1 MPTRCAY
8 ACVTSLLILQSAG
21 TVLAQARPGS
31 SRTQAARPR
40 VSAPSPMPGP
50 LAPGSRRLKPLAVS
64 SSLWKP
70 LGESRGKRPIQGIKI
85 GSGDF
90 RVLIVGSLAGNDAPA
105 LSLVDQLASKVVQNA
120 TIIGG
125 FRSIIVRSGN
135 PDGVALKRATNAA
148 NVKITTAFLPEGS
161 SATPEPEVQILT
173 RLLRTYKPH
182 RVLHVTTGSI
192 KSALVLHNDYGRD
205 AGLELAGW
213 LSVQT
218 KSTKRFAPIGSME
231 QFIGESAEV
240 VTLVLPKGNAMS
252 AEKIW
257 NQYGDSVLA
266 SLAPNAP
273 ADDWPPP
280 TAWNR
285 ERKDGARVY
294 RSGGTAI
301 EKKSP

>member
-1 MPTRCAY
+1 MPT
-8 ACVTSLLILQSAG
+8 
-21 TVLAQARPGS
+21 
-31 SRTQAARPR
+31 
-40 VSAPSPMPGP
+40 P
-50 LAPGSRRLKPLAVS
+50 LAPGSRQLKPLAVS

-70 LGESRGKRPIQGIKI
+70 LGQSRGKRPIQGVKV

-90 RVLIVGSLAGNDAPA
+90 RVLVVGSLAGNDAPA
-105 LSLVDQLASKVVQNA
+105 LSLVDQLATKVVQNA

-125 FRSIIVRSGN
+125 FRSVIVRSGN
-135 PDGVALKRATNAA
+135 PDGVALKRTTNAA

-161 SATPEPEVQILT
+161 SAAPEPEVQVLT

-192 KSALVLHNDYGRD
+192 RSALVLHNDYGRD

-218 KSTKRFAPIGSME
+218 KSTKRFAPRGSME
-231 QFIGESAEV
+231 EFIGESAEV
-240 VTLVLPKGNAMS
+240 LTLVLPDGNADS

-257 NQYGDSVLA
+257 NQYGDSVFA
-266 SLAPNAP
+266 SLAPNTP

-294 RSGGTAI
+294 RSGETTI
-301 EKKSP
+301 ENKSP